1 MITSWRVKSNPWVF
15 DFLNGNSQTTR
26 ATGGMGVGGEQ
37 QSTGENASGL
47 QEEPSVFSLK
57 RLAGRRNSI
66 LFLLFPFLTS
76 GEAGCALLESRKSGS
91 GY

>member
-26 ATGGMGVGGEQ
+26 ATGGMGAGGEQ
-37 QSTGENASGL
+37 QSTGERASGL

-57 RLAGRRNSI
+57 RPAATSEAGREKKLYSI
-66 LFLLFPFLTS
+66 SAFSFLDLGRGGTCP
-76 GEAGCALLESRKSGS
+76 SRK
-91 GY
+91 